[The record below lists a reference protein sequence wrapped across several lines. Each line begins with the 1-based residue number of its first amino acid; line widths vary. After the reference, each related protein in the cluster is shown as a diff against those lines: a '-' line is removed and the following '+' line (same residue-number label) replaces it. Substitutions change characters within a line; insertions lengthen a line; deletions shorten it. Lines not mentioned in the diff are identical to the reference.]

1 MAKHCHQRIGDY
13 KMALTRTILE
23 AMGIEEKKIDE
34 IISAHAETMSA
45 LKQQRDSY
53 KAQADELAEVQR
65 KLDEA
70 NETIKANDSDAWKV
84 KYDAIKEEYDNY
96 KSDISAKETTRAK
109 QAAYR
114 EVLKAA
120 GVSEKRIDSIIR
132 VSDVDSVELD
142 ESGKIKEAEKLT
154 ESIKNEW
161 ADFIVS
167 TNTQGANTATPPTNS
182 KKSFSREDID
192 KMSPDEINKNWETIK
207 NSLKGDR

>member
-1 MAKHCHQRIGDY
+1 
-13 KMALTRTILE
+13 MALTRRSLK
-23 AMGIEEKKIDE
+23 AMGIEDDKIDE
-34 IISAHAETMSA
+34 IISAHAETVDA
-45 LKQQRDSY
+45 LKEQRDNY
-53 KAQADELAEVQR
+53 KAQADELAKVQQ

-70 NETIKANDSDAWKV
+70 NKTIKANGSDAWKV

-120 GVSEKRIDSIIR
+120 GVSDRRIDSIVR
-132 VSDVDSVELD
+132 VSDIDSVELD
-142 ESGKIKEAEKLT
+142 DSGKIKEADKLT

-167 TNTQGANTATPPTNS
+167 TNTKGADTATPPTTS

-192 KMSPDEINKNWETIK
+192 KMTPDEINKNWETIK
-207 NSLKGDR
+207 NSLKGES

>member
-1 MAKHCHQRIGDY
+1 
-13 KMALTRTILE
+13 MALTRRSLK
-23 AMGIEEKKIDE
+23 AMGIEDEKIDE
-34 IISAHAETMSA
+34 IIAAHAETVDA
-45 LKQQRDSY
+45 LKEQRDNY
-53 KAQADELAEVQR
+53 KAQAEELEKVQQ

-70 NETIKANDSDAWKV
+70 NETIKANGSDAWKV

-120 GVSEKRIDSIIR
+120 GVSDKRIDSIIR
-132 VSDVDSVELD
+132 VSDIDSVELD
-142 ESGKIKEAEKLT
+142 ESGKIKEADKLT

-167 TNTQGANTATPPTNS
+167 TNTKGADTATPPTTS

-192 KMSPDEINKNWETIK
+192 KMTPDEINKNWETIK
-207 NSLKGDR
+207 NSLKGEN

>member
-1 MAKHCHQRIGDY
+1 MPPKNRRLD
-13 KMALTRTILE
+13 KMALTRRSLK
-23 AMGIEEKKIDE
+23 AMGIEDEKIDE
-34 IISAHAETMSA
+34 IISAHAETVDA
-45 LKQQRDSY
+45 LKEQRDNY
-53 KAQADELAEVQR
+53 KAQADELTKVQK

-70 NETIKANDSDAWKV
+70 NETIKANGSDAWKV
-84 KYDAIKEEYDNY
+84 KYDAIKEEYNKY

-120 GVSEKRIDSIIR
+120 GVSDKRIDSIVR
-132 VSDVDSVELD
+132 VSDIDSVELD
-142 ESGKIKEAEKLT
+142 ESGKIKEADKLT

-167 TNTQGANTATPPTNS
+167 TNTKGADTATPPITS

-192 KMSPDEINKNWETIK
+192 KMTPDEINENWETIK
-207 NSLKGDR
+207 NSLKGES

>member
-1 MAKHCHQRIGDY
+1 
-13 KMALTRTILE
+13 MALTRRSLK
-23 AMGIEEKKIDE
+23 AMGIEDEKIDE
-34 IISAHAETMSA
+34 IIAAHAETVDA
-45 LKQQRDSY
+45 LKEQRDNY
-53 KAQADELAEVQR
+53 KAQADELAKVQQ

-70 NETIKANDSDAWKV
+70 NETIKANGSDAWKV
-84 KYDAIKEEYDNY
+84 KYDAIKEEYENY

-120 GVSEKRIDSIIR
+120 GVSDKRIDSIIR
-132 VSDVDSVELD
+132 VSDIDSVELD
-142 ESGKIKEAEKLT
+142 ESGKIKEADKLT

-192 KMSPDEINKNWETIK
+192 KMSPEEINKNWETIK

>member
-1 MAKHCHQRIGDY
+1 
-13 KMALTRTILE
+13 MALTRTILE

-45 LKQQRDSY
+45 LKQQRDNY

-70 NETIKANDSDAWKV
+70 NEPIKANDSDAWKV
-84 KYDAIKEEYDNY
+84 KYDAIKEEYENY

-120 GVSEKRIDSIIR
+120 GVSDKRIDSIIR
-132 VSDVDSVELD
+132 VSDIDSVELD
-142 ESGKIKEAEKLT
+142 ESGKIKEADKLT

-192 KMSPDEINKNWETIK
+192 KMSPEEINKNWETIK

>member
-1 MAKHCHQRIGDY
+1 
-13 KMALTRTILE
+13 MALTRRSLK
-23 AMGIEEKKIDE
+23 AMGIEDEKIDE
-34 IISAHAETMSA
+34 IISAHAETVDA
-45 LKQQRDSY
+45 LKEQRDNY
-53 KAQADELAEVQR
+53 KAQADELTKVQQ

-70 NETIKANDSDAWKV
+70 NETIKANGSDAWKV

-120 GVSEKRIDSIIR
+120 GVSDKRIDSIVR
-132 VSDVDSVELD
+132 VSDIDSVELD
-142 ESGKIKEAEKLT
+142 ESGKIKGADKLT

-167 TNTQGANTATPPTNS
+167 TNTKGADTATPPTTS

-192 KMSPDEINKNWETIK
+192 KMTPEEINENWETIK
-207 NSLKGDR
+207 NSLKGES

>member
-1 MAKHCHQRIGDY
+1 
-13 KMALTRTILE
+13 MALTRTILE

-84 KYDAIKEEYDNY
+84 KYDAIKEEYEKY

-132 VSDVDSVELD
+132 VSDIDSVELD
-142 ESGKIKEAEKLT
+142 ESGKIKEADKLT

>member
-1 MAKHCHQRIGDY
+1 MPPKNRRLD
-13 KMALTRTILE
+13 KMALTRRSLK
-23 AMGIEEKKIDE
+23 AMGIEDEKIDE
-34 IISAHAETMSA
+34 IIAAHAETVDA
-45 LKQQRDSY
+45 LKEQRDNY
-53 KAQADELAEVQR
+53 KAQADELAKVQQ

-70 NETIKANDSDAWKV
+70 NETIKANGSDAWKV

-120 GVSEKRIDSIIR
+120 GVSDKRIDSIIR
-132 VSDVDSVELD
+132 VSDIDSVELD
-142 ESGKIKEAEKLT
+142 ESGKIKEADKLT

-167 TNTQGANTATPPTNS
+167 TNIKGADTATPPTTS

-192 KMSPDEINKNWETIK
+192 KMSPEEINKNWETIK
-207 NSLKGDR
+207 NSLKGEN

>member
-1 MAKHCHQRIGDY
+1 
-13 KMALTRTILE
+13 MALTRTILE

-45 LKQQRDSY
+45 LKQQRDNY
-53 KAQADELAEVQR
+53 KAQADDLAEVQR

-84 KYDAIKEEYDNY
+84 KYDAIKEEYENY

-120 GVSEKRIDSIIR
+120 GVSEKRIDSIIK
-132 VSDVDSVELD
+132 VSDIDSVELD
-142 ESGKIKEAEKLT
+142 ESGKIKEADKLT

-167 TNTQGANTATPPTNS
+167 TNTQGASTATPPTNS

-192 KMSPDEINKNWETIK
+192 KMTPDEINKNWETIK

>member
-1 MAKHCHQRIGDY
+1 
-13 KMALTRTILE
+13 MALTRRSLK
-23 AMGIEEKKIDE
+23 AMGIEDEKIAE
-34 IISAHAETMSA
+34 IIAAHAETVDA
-45 LKQQRDSY
+45 IKEQRDNY
-53 KAQADELAEVQR
+53 KAQADELAEVQQ
-65 KLDEA
+65 KLDEP
-70 NETIKANDSDAWKV
+70 NETIKATGSDAWKV
-84 KYDAIKEEYDNY
+84 KYDAIKEEYENY

-132 VSDVDSVELD
+132 VSDIDSVELD

-167 TNTQGANTATPPTNS
+167 TNTKGADTATPPTTS
-182 KKSFSREDID
+182 KKSFSREDIA

>member
-1 MAKHCHQRIGDY
+1 
-13 KMALTRTILE
+13 MALTRTILE

-45 LKQQRDSY
+45 LKQQRDNY

-84 KYDAIKEEYDNY
+84 KYDAIKEEYENY

-120 GVSEKRIDSIIR
+120 GVSDKRIDSIIR
-132 VSDVDSVELD
+132 VSDIDSVELD
-142 ESGKIKEAEKLT
+142 ESGKIKEADKLT

-182 KKSFSREDID
+182 KKSFSREDIA
-192 KMSPDEINKNWETIK
+192 KMSPDEINENWETIT

>member
-1 MAKHCHQRIGDY
+1 
-13 KMALTRTILE
+13 MALTRRSLK
-23 AMGIEEKKIDE
+23 AMGIEDEKIDE
-34 IISAHAETMSA
+34 IISAHAETVDA
-45 LKQQRDSY
+45 LKEQRDNY
-53 KAQADELAEVQR
+53 KAQAEELEKVQQ

-70 NETIKANDSDAWKV
+70 NETIKANGSDAWKV

-96 KSDISAKETTRAK
+96 KSEISARETTRAK

-120 GVSEKRIDSIIR
+120 GVSDKRIDSIVR
-132 VSDVDSVELD
+132 VSDIDSVELD
-142 ESGKIKEAEKLT
+142 ESGKIKEADKLT

-167 TNTQGANTATPPTNS
+167 TNTKGADTATPPTTS
-182 KKSFSREDID
+182 KKSFSREDIA

-207 NSLKGDR
+207 NSLKGEN

>member
-1 MAKHCHQRIGDY
+1 
-13 KMALTRTILE
+13 MALTRRSLK
-23 AMGIEEKKIDE
+23 AMGIEDDKIDE
-34 IISAHAETMSA
+34 IIAAHAETVDA
-45 LKQQRDSY
+45 LKEQRDNY

-70 NETIKANDSDAWKV
+70 NETIKANGSDAWKV
-84 KYDAIKEEYDNY
+84 KYDAIKEEYENY

-120 GVSEKRIDSIIR
+120 GVSEKRIDSIIK
-132 VSDVDSVELD
+132 VSDIDSVELD
-142 ESGKIKEAEKLT
+142 ESGKIKEADKLT

-167 TNTQGANTATPPTNS
+167 TNTQGVNTATPPTNS

>member
-1 MAKHCHQRIGDY
+1 
-13 KMALTRTILE
+13 MALTRRSLK
-23 AMGIEEKKIDE
+23 AMGIEDEKIDE
-34 IISAHAETMSA
+34 IIAAHAETVDA
-45 LKQQRDSY
+45 LKEQRDNY
-53 KAQADELAEVQR
+53 KAKADELAEVQQ

-70 NETIKANDSDAWKV
+70 NETIKANGSDAWKV
-84 KYDAIKEEYDNY
+84 KYDAIKEEYENY
-96 KSDISAKETTRAK
+96 KSDISAKETKRAK

-132 VSDVDSVELD
+132 VSDIDSIELD

-167 TNTQGANTATPPTNS
+167 TNTQGANTATPPTTS
-182 KKSFSREDID
+182 KKSFSREDIA

>member
-1 MAKHCHQRIGDY
+1 
-13 KMALTRTILE
+13 MALTRRSLK
-23 AMGIEEKKIDE
+23 AMGIEDEKIDE
-34 IISAHAETMSA
+34 IISAHAETVDA
-45 LKQQRDSY
+45 LKEQRDNY
-53 KAQADELAEVQR
+53 KAQADELAKVQQ

-70 NETIKANDSDAWKV
+70 NKTIKANGSDAWKV

-120 GVSEKRIDSIIR
+120 GVSDKRIDSVVR
-132 VSDVDSVELD
+132 VSDIDSVELD
-142 ESGKIKEAEKLT
+142 ESGKIKGADKLT

-167 TNTQGANTATPPTNS
+167 TNTKGADTATPPTTS

-192 KMSPDEINKNWETIK
+192 KMTPDEINKNWETIK
-207 NSLKGDR
+207 NSLKGES

>member
-1 MAKHCHQRIGDY
+1 
-13 KMALTRTILE
+13 MALTRRSLK
-23 AMGIEEKKIDE
+23 AMGIEDEKIDE
-34 IISAHAETMSA
+34 IILAHAETVDA
-45 LKQQRDSY
+45 LKEQRDNY
-53 KAQADELAEVQR
+53 KAQADELTKVQQ

-70 NETIKANDSDAWKV
+70 NETIKANGSDAWKV

-96 KSDISAKETTRAK
+96 RTDISAKETTRAK

-120 GVSEKRIDSIIR
+120 GVSDRRIDSIIK
-132 VSDVDSVELD
+132 VSDIDSVELD
-142 ESGKIKEAEKLT
+142 ESGKIKGAEKLT

-167 TNTQGANTATPPTNS
+167 TNTKGADTATPPTTS

-192 KMSPDEINKNWETIK
+192 KMTPDEINKNWETIK
-207 NSLKGDR
+207 NSLKETDN

>member
-1 MAKHCHQRIGDY
+1 
-13 KMALTRTILE
+13 MALTRRSLK
-23 AMGIEEKKIDE
+23 AMGIEDEKIDE
-34 IISAHAETMSA
+34 IIAAHAETVDA
-45 LKQQRDSY
+45 LKEQRDNY
-53 KAQADELAEVQR
+53 KAQADELAEVQQ

-70 NETIKANDSDAWKV
+70 NETIKANGSDAWKV

-120 GVSEKRIDSIIR
+120 GVSDKRIDSIIR
-132 VSDVDSVELD
+132 VSDIDSIELD
-142 ESGKIKEAEKLT
+142 ESGKIKEADKLT

-182 KKSFSREDID
+182 KKSFSREDIAN
-192 KMSPDEINKNWETIK
+192 MSPDEINKNWETIK

>member
-1 MAKHCHQRIGDY
+1 
-13 KMALTRTILE
+13 MALTRRSLK
-23 AMGIEEKKIDE
+23 AMGIEDEKIDE
-34 IISAHAETMSA
+34 IISAHAETVDA
-45 LKQQRDSY
+45 LKEQRDNY
-53 KAQADELAEVQR
+53 KAQADELTKVQQ

-70 NETIKANDSDAWKV
+70 NETLKANGSDAWKV

-96 KSDISAKETTRAK
+96 KSDISAKETARAK

-120 GVSEKRIDSIIR
+120 GVSDKRIDSIIK
-132 VSDVDSVELD
+132 VSDIDSVELD

-167 TNTQGANTATPPTNS
+167 TNTKGADTATPPTTS

-192 KMSPDEINKNWETIK
+192 KMTPDEINKNWETIK
-207 NSLKGDR
+207 NSLKGES

>member
-1 MAKHCHQRIGDY
+1 
-13 KMALTRTILE
+13 MALTRTILE

-34 IISAHAETMSA
+34 IISAHAETVES
-45 LKQQRDSY
+45 LKQQRDDY

-65 KLDEA
+65 RLDEA

-120 GVSEKRIDSIIR
+120 GVSDKRIDSIIR
-132 VSDVDSVELD
+132 VSDIDSVELD

-154 ESIKNEW
+154 ENIKNEW

-167 TNTQGANTATPPTNS
+167 TNTKGADTATPPTNS
-182 KKSFSREDID
+182 KKSFSREDIA

>member
-1 MAKHCHQRIGDY
+1 
-13 KMALTRTILE
+13 MALTRRSLK
-23 AMGIEEKKIDE
+23 AMGIEDEKIDE
-34 IISAHAETMSA
+34 IIAAHAETVDA
-45 LKQQRDSY
+45 LKEQRDNY
-53 KAQADELAEVQR
+53 KAQADELAKAQQ

-70 NETIKANDSDAWKV
+70 NETIKANGSEAWKV

-114 EVLKAA
+114 DILKAA
-120 GVSEKRIDSIIR
+120 GVSDKRIDSIVR
-132 VSDVDSVELD
+132 VSDIDSVELD

-167 TNTQGANTATPPTNS
+167 TNTKGADTATPPTTS

-192 KMSPDEINKNWETIK
+192 KMTPDEINKNWETIK
-207 NSLKGDR
+207 NSLKGES

>member
-1 MAKHCHQRIGDY
+1 
-13 KMALTRTILE
+13 MALTRRSLK
-23 AMGIEEKKIDE
+23 AMGIEDEKIDE
-34 IISAHAETMSA
+34 IIAAHAETVDA
-45 LKQQRDSY
+45 LKEQRDNY
-53 KAQADELAEVQR
+53 KAQAEELEKVQQ

-70 NETIKANDSDAWKV
+70 NETIKANGSDAWKV

-96 KSDISAKETTRAK
+96 KSEISARETTRAK

-120 GVSEKRIDSIIR
+120 GVSDKRIDSIIR
-132 VSDVDSVELD
+132 VSDIDSVELD
-142 ESGKIKEAEKLT
+142 ESGKIKEADKLA

-167 TNTQGANTATPPTNS
+167 TNTKGADTATPPTNS

-192 KMSPDEINKNWETIK
+192 KMTPDEINKNWETIK

>member
-1 MAKHCHQRIGDY
+1 
-13 KMALTRTILE
+13 MALTRTILE

-84 KYDAIKEEYDNY
+84 KYDAIKEEYENY

-120 GVSEKRIDSIIR
+120 GVSDKRIDSIIR
-132 VSDVDSVELD
+132 VSDIDSVELD

-167 TNTQGANTATPPTNS
+167 TNTKGADTATPPTPS
-182 KKSFSREDID
+182 KQSFRRGAMAT
-192 KMSPDEINKNWETIK
+192 MSPDEINKNWETIK

>member
-1 MAKHCHQRIGDY
+1 
-13 KMALTRTILE
+13 MALTRRSPK
-23 AMGIEEKKIDE
+23 AMGIEDEKIDE
-34 IISAHAETMSA
+34 IISAHAETVDA
-45 LKQQRDSY
+45 LKEQRDNY
-53 KAQADELAEVQR
+53 KAQADEFTKVQQ

-70 NETIKANDSDAWKV
+70 NETLKANGSDAWKV

-96 KSDISAKETTRAK
+96 KSDISAKETARAK

-120 GVSEKRIDSIIR
+120 GVSDKRIDSIIK
-132 VSDVDSVELD
+132 VSDIDSVELD

-167 TNTQGANTATPPTNS
+167 TNTKGADTATPPTTS

-207 NSLKGDR
+207 NSLKGER

>member
-1 MAKHCHQRIGDY
+1 
-13 KMALTRTILE
+13 MALTRTILE

-45 LKQQRDSY
+45 LKQQRDNY

-120 GVSEKRIDSIIR
+120 GVSDKRIDSIIR
-132 VSDVDSVELD
+132 VSDIDSVELD
-142 ESGKIKEAEKLT
+142 ESGKIKEADKLT

-167 TNTQGANTATPPTNS
+167 TNAKGADTGTPPTTS
-182 KKSFSREDID
+182 KKSFSREDIA

>member
-1 MAKHCHQRIGDY
+1 
-13 KMALTRTILE
+13 MALTRRSLK
-23 AMGIEEKKIDE
+23 AMGIEDEKIDE
-34 IISAHAETMSA
+34 IIAAHAETVDA
-45 LKQQRDSY
+45 LKEQRDNY
-53 KAQADELAEVQR
+53 KAQADELAEVQQ

-70 NETIKANDSDAWKV
+70 NETIKANGSDAWKV
-84 KYDAIKEEYDNY
+84 KYDAIKEEYENY
-96 KSDISAKETTRAK
+96 KADISAKETTRAK

-120 GVSEKRIDSIIR
+120 GVSDKRIDSIIR
-132 VSDVDSVELD
+132 VSDIDSVELD
-142 ESGKIKEAEKLT
+142 ESGKIKEADKLT

-167 TNTQGANTATPPTNS
+167 TNTKGADTATPTTTS
-182 KKSFSREDID
+182 KKSFSREDIA

>member
-1 MAKHCHQRIGDY
+1 
-13 KMALTRTILE
+13 MALTRRSLK
-23 AMGIEEKKIDE
+23 AMGIEDEKIDE
-34 IISAHAETMSA
+34 IIAAHAETVDA
-45 LKQQRDSY
+45 LKEQRDNY
-53 KAQADELAEVQR
+53 KAQADELEKVQQ

-70 NETIKANDSDAWKV
+70 NETIKANGSDEWKV
-84 KYDAIKEEYDNY
+84 KYDAIKEEYENY

-120 GVSEKRIDSIIR
+120 GVSDKRIDSIIR
-132 VSDVDSVELD
+132 VSDIDSVELD

-182 KKSFSREDID
+182 KKSFSREDIA

>member
-1 MAKHCHQRIGDY
+1 
-13 KMALTRTILE
+13 MALTRRSLK
-23 AMGIEEKKIDE
+23 AMGIEDDKIDE
-34 IISAHAETMSA
+34 IIAAHAETVDA
-45 LKQQRDSY
+45 LKEQRDSY

-70 NETIKANDSDAWKV
+70 NATIKANGSDAWKV
-84 KYDAIKEEYDNY
+84 KYDAIKEEYENY

-120 GVSEKRIDSIIR
+120 GVSDKRIDSIIR
-132 VSDVDSVELD
+132 VSDIDSVELD
-142 ESGKIKEAEKLT
+142 ESGKIKEADKLT

-167 TNTQGANTATPPTNS
+167 TNTQGANTATPPTNA